1 MIYREDYET
10 GQDYVN
16 ALIRQRRNRFR
27 LIIAVVIAIVA
38 AVLIFLLTYYRVR
51 NVQVTGN
58 TRYTNEEITEMV
70 TGSFLADNSLYL
82 SLTYHSRQI
91 TNVPFIEQMD
101 VTVLSHDSIRITVY
115 EKSLAGYV
123 EYLGT
128 NFYFGRDG
136 TVVESS
142 KDVVDG
148 VPRILG
154 LSFDHVVL
162 YEQLPVENTEI
173 FGRIL
178 NVTQLLSKYDL
189 TADSIYFD
197 DGLNMTIYFGDVKVA
212 MGGNDYTDEKLS
224 NVAQILPSL
233 DGRGEGTLEMENYT
247 PSTKYITYVV
257 KDGKS
262 SQVASSEAGTGTA
275 SDMATAAAIASS
287 PVAAS
292 SANTDAQTS
301 EQTQTATD
309 ETTQTADTSQTDADT
324 SAETAGDGA
333 GAGDDGASEEGTQT
347 AAEQA
352 PPEETT
358 PAEESATTGPEIPA
372 EAVEVTE

>member
-1 MIYREDYET
+1 MIYREDYAT

-16 ALIRQRRNRFR
+16 ALIRRRRNKFR
-27 LIIAVVIAIVA
+27 LITAIIIAIIA
-38 AVLIFLLTYYRVR
+38 AILIFLATYYRVR
-51 NVQVTGN
+51 HVQVTGN
-58 TRYTNEEITEMV
+58 TRYTSEEITEMV
-70 TGSFLADNSLYL
+70 TGNFLSDNSLYL

-91 TNVPFIEQMD
+91 KDVPFIEQMD

-189 TADSIYFD
+189 AADRIYFD
-197 DGLNMTIYFGDVKVA
+197 DDLDMTIYFGGVKVA

-233 DGRGEGTLEMENYT
+233 EGRGEGTLEMENYT

-257 KDGKS
+257 KDGQS
-262 SQVASSEAGTGTA
+262 SQVASSEEGTGTA

-287 PVAAS
+287 PSAATAAS
-292 SANTDAQTS
+292 TETS
-301 EQTQTATD
+301 SEA
-309 ETTQTADTSQTDADT
+309 AS
-324 SAETAGDGA
+324 A
-333 GAGDDGASEEGTQT
+333 GAGT
-347 AAEQA
+347 AEN
-352 PPEETT
+352 
-358 PAEESATTGPEIPA
+358 AEESAPAQTIDGAADAGGESTPEDSGETPAEPAAAEETSPSEETPVAEPQIPP
-372 EAVEVTE
+372 EAVEATE